1 MLKSANLAVK
11 FLLEL
16 AVFGL
21 AAGALAAAGAV
32 TLAIIFGAVVVLN
45 SVLLSVFHQ
54 WEQ

>member
-11 FLLEL
+11 FL
-16 AVFGL
+16 
-21 AAGALAAAGAV
+21 AAAGVV
-32 TLAIIFGAVVVLN
+32 TLAVIFGAVVVLN